1 MSASVAGAAGTG
13 NRAGAG
19 VPGGPSDG
27 ARPGH
32 RIGSGIGS
40 DRAGSGGTGPDRAL
54 PAEAGGGLGTA
65 RPGEGGARP
74 PWESP
79 LAWRACASA
88 AGSSACARTPTRG
101 RTERGGA
108 GPAPWRACW
117 CWPACA
123 PAPWWP
129 LPQAPTSNA
138 HELAQ
143 AHKALL
149 VLADLPAGWTST
161 KNTSNDNN
169 NVGTTQLAH
178 CIGVAANLVAE
189 NPPSVNSPQ
198 IQDKQGLL
206 MVTDNVTV
214 FPSTANTAA
223 EYAIVTNAK
232 TPGCMTTLAAGPLKA
247 QLFGTTPK
255 GVTIGTPLVSP
266 VASSAFGPGSPAIR
280 SACPSRRT
288 ARW

>member
-1 MSASVAGAAGTG
+1 MGITSSVAGVRQRGRVLGVRPHADPRPHRAWWRRASTLACVLVLAGVC
-13 NRAGAG
+13 AGA
-19 VPGGPSDG
+19 VV
-27 ARPGH
+27 A
-32 RIGSGIGS
+32 
-40 DRAGSGGTGPDRAL
+40 
-54 PAEAGGGLGTA
+54 
-65 RPGEGGARP
+65 
-74 PWESP
+74 
-79 LAWRACASA
+79 
-88 AGSSACARTPTRG
+88 
-101 RTERGGA
+101 
-108 GPAPWRACW
+108 
-117 CWPACA
+117 A
-123 PAPWWP
+123 PAG
-129 LPQAPTSNA
+129 ATTSNA
-138 HELAQ
+138 RELAQ

-169 NVGTTQLAH
+169 DVGTTQLAH

-198 IQDKQGLL
+198 FQDKQGLL

-214 FPSTANTAA
+214 FPSTANAAA

-266 VASSAFGPGSPAIR
+266 VASSAFGPGIAGYSLSVPITTHGQVANFTVTQLFAVKGRFGEQVTFTAIGEPFSIALER
-280 SACPSRRT
+280 HLVTVGASRL
-288 ARW
+288 